1 MVGLIKIRYVIAPI
15 IALLLLFLLVAPV
28 GEGALALKVFS
39 REIKPKPNHRSV
51 NQAIVCNVTDKP
63 SDVSKETGW
72 KLPSSITYRVN
83 TASAPFLAS
92 TTNTIVSNSFSTWSD
107 ATAAVVFNP
116 GSATSTKNARF
127 DRQNIV
133 AWNRLSRNTL
143 GATYVWYYTNSG
155 TVAEVDTIMNS
166 RFTWN
171 WTNPSTIEP
180 PKTVDNYCPTTNA
193 YDAQDILTHELGH
206 WIGLDDLYS
215 PNEEDLTMYGYGD
228 KQELKKDTLESGDV
242 LGVGATYPSP

>member
-1 MVGLIKIRYVIAPI
+1 MIGLLRVRYVIAPI

-39 REIKPKPNHRSV
+39 REIKPKANHRNV
-51 NQAIVCNVTDKP
+51 NQAIVCNVTNKI
-63 SDVSKETGW
+63 SDDYGKAGW
-72 KLPSSITYRVN
+72 KLSSSVTYRVN
-83 TASAPFLAS
+83 PSSAPS
-92 TTNTIVSNSFSTWSD
+92 SVRSNISTIVGNSFNAWS
-107 ATAAVVFNP
+107 VVTPNVIYNK
-116 GSATSTKNARF
+116 GANTSVRGARF
-127 DRQNIV
+127 DGQNIV

-242 LGVGATYPSP
+242 LGVGATYP